1 MSALLGICSEYM
13 TIFASDSRGCKM
25 IDGIRTIVTD
35 ECKKL
40 YAVDNR
46 QIIFLS
52 GYIDVVEP
60 IINTYIHQEPK
71 NQTPEN
77 FEMILNAMYP
87 LLPKYEDICVEIT
100 LFQYEGN
107 DLCCYNY
114 TDRNNQGY
122 CSLSNHKLNKVIKSI
137 IPKDGIFTIG
147 FPNEIA
153 NQVYTK
159 INSETSIDLKAAA
172 IDIFSRASSVQIGGT
187 MTLYALSPDGIVY
200 SDTGKII
207 DTEEFPRINK
217 QDVHMSPKHGLII
230 TQANK
235 KFRIVANSQ
244 SGIFFQK
251 GDGLS
256 EGYTGDDEELDDNPH
271 WTDKP
276 VQIKPDGTAILGGDI
291 HAARLFLQEIG
302 GQNILTY
309 IDQKTSSYKVSY
321 SDNAEV
327 DSTTGEAEPNIKL
340 SGNYIEGRGL
350 KAYDSNNNLRVHI
363 DGESGAFHMY
373 NGYIEMLDSNGNAL
387 YMNPQEFIT
396 WIIDGEK
403 KFYYDQTNNALVF
416 GGTIDTLEDVK
427 VGETIVVRDSN
438 GGDGLVISAKGGMT
452 SDSITITANSG
463 RYIDIKTS
471 LARLNGERILT
482 TVDKTE
488 IEDSIE
494 SLKTWVRE
502 NFAPKVTT
510 NPITPL
516 G

>member
-1 MSALLGICSEYM
+1 MQKYAIINNMIITYGGVMQFCLVVLETFRQFPVELQNIDNLARTARMIWNNKDKYIDLWGYTDISNCNRICDFYVTYFDEEDSVMKHATLIYDNDYEP
-13 TIFASDSRGCKM
+13 TIFRGEPHHQLSVSGFEKEKAHNHLVETAIIDQSISHWLLNGYNAVSCENVGGLMTLMHIVKGKIESIELFPIIDSK
-25 IDGIRTIVTD
+25 DV
-35 ECKKL
+35 L
-40 YAVDNR
+40 YADTV
-46 QIIFLS
+46 
-52 GYIDVVEP
+52 
-60 IINTYIHQEPK
+60 
-71 NQTPEN
+71 
-77 FEMILNAMYP
+77 
-87 LLPKYEDICVEIT
+87 
-100 LFQYEGN
+100 
-107 DLCCYNY
+107 
-114 TDRNNQGY
+114 
-122 CSLSNHKLNKVIKSI
+122 
-137 IPKDGIFTIG
+137 
-147 FPNEIA
+147 
-153 NQVYTK
+153 
-159 INSETSIDLKAAA
+159 
-172 IDIFSRASSVQIGGT
+172 
-187 MTLYALSPDGIVY
+187 SPA
-200 SDTGKII
+200 
-207 DTEEFPRINK
+207 
-217 QDVHMSPKHGLII
+217 KH
-230 TQANK
+230 A
-235 KFRIVANSQ
+235 
-244 SGIFFQK
+244 
-251 GDGLS
+251 
-256 EGYTGDDEELDDNPH
+256 
-271 WTDKP
+271 
-276 VQIKPDGTAILGGDI
+276 
-291 HAARLFLQEIG
+291 FLQEIG

-350 KAYDSNNNLRVHI
+350 KTYDSNNNLRVHI

-396 WIIDGEK
+396 WVIDGEK

-452 SDSITITANSG
+452 GDSITITANSG